1 MYSHLT
7 KKEKKRKLAQA
18 RRRAQQW
25 SIKQQ
30 TIATL
35 KKSSSTNQST
45 STPTHSNVKTRDSNL
60 KTPEVSIHSLSPS
73 SNNNSDT
80 VQAIQQTLTDLEE
93 QKKAINITIGVLQ
106 RRLNFLLN
114 SKTQK

>member
-1 MYSHLT
+1 MHRHLT
-7 KKEKKRKLAQA
+7 KKAKKRKLAKA

-30 TIATL
+30 TVASL

-45 STPTHSNVKTRDSNL
+45 STPIHTNISTRDSNL
-60 KTPEVSIHSLSPS
+60 KTPEVVFNSPS
-73 SNNNSDT
+73 PDKYSDT
-80 VQAIQQTLTDLEE
+80 IQAIQQTLSDLEE

-114 SKTQK
+114 SKTPK

>member
-30 TIATL
+30 TIVTL

-45 STPTHSNVKTRDSNL
+45 PTPTSSNTKQRDSNL
-60 KTPEVSIHSLSPS
+60 KTPEVSNNPSSTKIHS
-73 SNNNSDT
+73 DT
-80 VQAIQQTLTDLEE
+80 IQAIQQTLSDLEE
-93 QKKAINITIGVLQ
+93 QKKAIDITIGVLQ

-114 SKTQK
+114 QKTPK